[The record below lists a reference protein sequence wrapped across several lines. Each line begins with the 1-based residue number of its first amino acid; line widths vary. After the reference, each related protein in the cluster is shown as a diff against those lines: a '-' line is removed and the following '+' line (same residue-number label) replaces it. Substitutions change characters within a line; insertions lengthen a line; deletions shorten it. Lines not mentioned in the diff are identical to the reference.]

1 MLISC
6 DGRVQ
11 SLCEFVDPPLVLFR
25 TRSDILCRVLASV
38 LRIETSGGEG
48 NENKPFNPRV
58 GQGTS
63 FSCADRT
70 PDIRLKPGLCLSN
83 VS

>member
-1 MLISC
+1 MLISY

-48 NENKPFNPRV
+48 NENKPFDPRV
-58 GQGTS
+58 KEHLFLVQTGHQ
-63 FSCADRT
+63 
-70 PDIRLKPGLCLSN
+70 ISN
-83 VS
+83 

>member
-38 LRIETSGGEG
+38 LRIETSGDEG
-48 NENKPFNPRV
+48 NENNLSILEWDKE
-58 GQGTS
+58 
-63 FSCADRT
+63 
-70 PDIRLKPGLCLSN
+70 RLFLVQTGHQISN
-83 VS
+83 